1 MRLELL
7 AQGPV
12 GRQRFRTALR
22 LCSSVCGACR
32 RVQDAEEGVA
42 RLVECKARIDVGEP
56 NATPTSGENRVNH
69 IHRNGKTLRHFVVVR
84 ILRAH
89 AGATGVWPT
98 GQRSSAS
105 SCQNSSWAATRDGS
119 SRRATCRLGLV
130 YLQVLCDPHGLLPRK
145 SRAEVLVRS
154 FLLPLL
160 LMSLPSAAASSGV
173 SLSLLPSLLAPKS
186 TVLIPVRTECSS
198 CLLQVLVREKVVDAF
213 IQGHASSHLPRMWS
227 KRNQHQRL
235 GF

>member
-1 MRLELL
+1 MCDHELAGRVQRQILLVVARRGQGRRRRGGQAVHNMRLELL

-42 RLVECKARIDVGEP
+42 RLVEYKARIDMGEP
-56 NATPTSGENRVNH
+56 QWDANERAQNRVNH

-119 SRRATCRLGLV
+119 SRTRNLSIRASAFAGRCSATRMV
-130 YLQVLCDPHGLLPRK
+130 YFHVK
-145 SRAEVLVRS
+145 
-154 FLLPLL
+154 
-160 LMSLPSAAASSGV
+160 AA
-173 SLSLLPSLLAPKS
+173 
-186 TVLIPVRTECSS
+186 
-198 CLLQVLVREKVVDAF
+198 
-213 IQGHASSHLPRMWS
+213 
-227 KRNQHQRL
+227 
-235 GF
+235 